1 VEAKARDTMSGK
13 LLLTQS
19 QKAAAVLVAMG
30 KPAAARLL
38 KFFKQDE
45 LKALIEAARTLRT
58 IPQSELERIVAE
70 FEAEFTEGAGLL
82 DSGDKMDTLLS
93 ESLTAEEMQ
102 SLLDRDKP
110 VGEVEAPSIWP
121 SLEALDPQRLIGL
134 VGEEHPQTIAYVFSR
149 LPTSS
154 AARALVLLDRA
165 MRGEVVKRM
174 LALAPVKG
182 PSGLMLE
189 NHLRVRLMAESA
201 GKDTSE
207 GQVRVAGVLN
217 ELGKGELEEVMGD
230 LEAAGTADLQA
241 IRARLF
247 SFEDI
252 LFIAPKSRVSL
263 FDGLGS
269 DLVTLALRGS
279 TPEMREAVLSALGQR
294 SRRMIEAELA
304 SAVEVAADEVD
315 RARRQIASIALRQS
329 AEGTLDLTLVAQ
341 AVDKAA

>member
-1 VEAKARDTMSGK
+1 MDAKAHDTMSGK

-58 IPQSELERIVAE
+58 IPQGELERIVAE

-110 VGEVEAPSIWP
+110 VSEVEAPSIWP
-121 SLEALDPQRLIGL
+121 SLEGLEPQRLVAL
-134 VGEEHPQTIAYVFSR
+134 VGEEHPQTVAYVLSR
-149 LPTSS
+149 LQTST
-154 AARALVLLDRA
+154 AARALVLLDRT
-165 MRGEVVKRM
+165 MRSEVVKRM
-174 LALAPVKG
+174 LSLAPVKG

-189 NHLRVRLMAESA
+189 NHLRVRLMAESQ

-207 GQVRVAGVLN
+207 GQVRVASVLN

-247 SFEDI
+247 AFED
-252 LFIAPKSRVSL
+252 LAFVSPKARVSL

-279 TPEMREAVLSALGQR
+279 GAELREAVLSALGQR

-304 SAVEVAADEVD
+304 SGGEVSADDVD
-315 RARRQIASIALRQS
+315 RARRQIASAALRLS
-329 AEGTLDLTLVAQ
+329 AEGSLDLSLGTP